1 MLLDLPDLAP
11 RLRRLAVIA
20 AVASLS
26 FLLTPG
32 AARAQVQTLDSPT
45 PTERSMDRP
54 TPYETDTDATDPRT
68 SARQRDLNGSSPGTR
83 SRARRD
89 ATDSTLDDGSDLGAR
104 SSANMPPAR
113 YVPGEFE
120 RFVQRLV
127 GPARPGTP
135 RITRFGA
142 ELVTPTVDERG
153 GELSPV
159 PPADYVVAP
168 GDEILLTLWGSVV
181 ADLRLVVDRGG
192 RVSIPRVGAIQVAGV
207 RHADLQAVVEK
218 RVAQVFRNFQVS
230 VALGQLRGVRVFVTG
245 FVQRPGTYT
254 VGALSTVVNAL
265 MKAGGPSAAGSFRQI
280 DLKRGSALVARFD
293 LYELLLKGDR
303 SADRIVQAGDAIHV
317 GAVGTQVALI
327 GSVNQPAVFEI
338 KADESV
344 ADLVAMAGGFTPVAD
359 RSRLSVERLDD
370 RANVRIRE
378 LQLPAENQALLA
390 SGDVLR
396 AFSAVSA
403 SLPVERQ
410 NKRVLVEGEV
420 VRPGEYVMPPSSS
433 IGDALRAAGGL
444 TAAAYIYGTEFTR
457 ESVRLTQQTNYDRAL
472 RDLETEFTRATA
484 TQRTANAEEV
494 ASQTARSA
502 ATDRLISRLRAIRP
516 SGRIVLQLPPE
527 SQGLPDLALEDGDR
541 LTVPP
546 RPTTIGVFGSVFNGG
561 SYLYT
566 DGRSIDEYLRLAGGP
581 TRGADEGSVFVIRA
595 NGSVVSA
602 LQTNKG
608 WFRGERLA
616 GLTAEA
622 GDTIFVPEELDKT
635 TFLQAAKDWTQIL
648 SQFALGVAAIQ
659 VLGN

>member
-1 MLLDLPDLAP
+1 MILLSPVPCP
-11 RLRRLAVIA
+11 RQVRRVA
-20 AVASLS
+20 AVGLAIVTLALASLPA
-26 FLLTPG
+26 T
-32 AARAQVQTLDSPT
+32 AQVQTLEPSP
-45 PTERSMDRP
+45 SRP
-54 TPYETDTDATDPRT
+54 QSGDPWDPSVPPSDIGTGAVVDPNDPRSAT
-68 SARQRDLNGSSPGTR
+68 RPGDGATTTRTDRRRSDEPLPRSEQDSTARQLLP
-83 SRARRD
+83 
-89 ATDSTLDDGSDLGAR
+89 
-104 SSANMPPAR
+104 R

-127 GPARPGTP
+127 GPVMPGLP

-142 ELVTPTVDERG
+142 ELVTPSLDERG

-168 GDEILLTLWGSVV
+168 GDEVLITLWGSVD

-192 RVSIPRVGAIQVAGV
+192 RVSVPRVGAIQLGGV

-230 VALGQLRGVRVFVTG
+230 VGLGQLRGVRVFVTG

-265 MKAGGPSAAGSFRQI
+265 MRAGGPSAAGSFRQV
-280 DLKRGSALVARFD
+280 DLKRGSTLVARFD
-293 LYELLLKGDR
+293 LYDLLLKGDR
-303 SADRIVQAGDAIHV
+303 SADRLVQAGDAIHV

-327 GSVNQPAVFEI
+327 GSVNQPAVFEV
-338 KADESV
+338 KAGESV

-370 RANVRIRE
+370 RASVRIRE
-378 LQLPAENQALLA
+378 IRLPADNQAPLA

-396 AFSAVSA
+396 AFSAVNA
-403 SLPVERQ
+403 SLPVQRQ

-420 VRPGEYVMPPSSS
+420 ARPGEYVLPPSSS

-444 TAAAYIYGTEFTR
+444 TPAAYLYGTEFTR
-457 ESVRLTQQTNYDRAL
+457 ESVRVTQQVNYDRAL

-494 ASQTARSA
+494 AAQTARSN
-502 ATDRLISRLRAIRP
+502 ATDRLIARLRSIRP
-516 SGRIVLQLPPE
+516 NGRIVLQLPPAA
-527 SQGLPDLALEDGDR
+527 QDLPDLALEDGDR
-541 LTVPP
+541 VYVPP

-561 SYLYT
+561 SYLYG
-566 DGRSIDEYLRLAGGP
+566 DGRSVDEYLRLAGGP
-581 TRGADEGSVFVIRA
+581 TRGADADSVFVIRA

-608 WFRGERLA
+608 WFRGDRLA
-616 GLTAEA
+616 GLTAEP
-622 GDTIFVPEELDKT
+622 GDTIFVPEEMNKT

-648 SQFALGVAAIQ
+648 SQFALGVAAVK